1 MLEQTEHDLTGSGA
15 VCQFFLRDVNQR
27 KGLMKA
33 GIPREIAEYE
43 YRLAMSPEVVRKI
56 TGAGIE
62 VLIEAGAGE
71 TAFLPDRLYEEAGCR
86 LVSDVVALYKESD
99 IILKVQHPMFNDAL
113 GMDEL
118 DMMNDGA
125 VLIAF
130 LQPLVNHALLRKLA
144 QRNITSFSMDT
155 VPRIAR
161 AQSMDALS
169 SMSSIAGYKA
179 VLIGSNKLGKYLPMM
194 MTAAATIP
202 PAKVLILG
210 VGVAGLQA
218 IATAHR
224 LGAIVE
230 AFDIRPAVKEQVV
243 SLGATFIEIEDIA
256 EDTEDAGGYAKE
268 VSEETQQRERD
279 LVHKHTAGADIV
291 ITTALVPGRTAPIL
305 VTEDMVRSMRPGSV
319 IVDLAAEAGGNCEL
333 TEPGQEVVE
342 HGVTIIGPMNL
353 PSEMPL
359 QATQLY
365 ARNISGLL
373 LHMLKDGEL
382 QFDFE
387 DSIINDCCITHQ
399 GEVRG
404 QYRNLVE

>member
-1 MLEQTEHDLTGSGA
+1 
-15 VCQFFLRDVNQR
+15 
-27 KGLMKA
+27 MKA
-33 GIPREIAEYE
+33 GVPKEIAEHE
-43 YRLAMSPEVVRKI
+43 CRLAMSPEVVRKI

-62 VLIEAGAGE
+62 VLIESGAGE

-86 LVSDVVALYKESD
+86 LVGDTATLYKESD
-99 IILKVQHPMFNDAL
+99 IVLKVHHPIYNDAL
-113 GMDEL
+113 AVDEL
-118 DMMNDGA
+118 DIMKEGA

-144 QRNITSFSMDT
+144 QRNITSFSMDA

-202 PAKVLILG
+202 PAKVLVLG

-243 SLGATFIEIEDIA
+243 SLGATFIEMEEIA

-268 VSEETQQRERD
+268 VSEDTQQRERD
-279 LVHKHTAGADIV
+279 LVHQHTAGADIV
-291 ITTALVPGRTAPIL
+291 ITAALVPGRTAPIL
-305 VTEDMVRSMRPGSV
+305 VTEDMVRSMKPGSV
-319 IVDLAAEAGGNCEL
+319 VVDLAAETGGNCEL
-333 TEPGQEVVE
+333 TEPGQEVVK

-365 ARNISGLL
+365 ARNISALL
-373 LHMLKDGEL
+373 LHILKDGEL
-382 QFDFE
+382 RFDFE
-387 DSIINDCCITHQ
+387 DAIINDCCITHQ

-404 QYRNLVE
+404 QYRDLVE

>member
-1 MLEQTEHDLTGSGA
+1 
-15 VCQFFLRDVNQR
+15 
-27 KGLMKA
+27 MKV
-33 GIPREIAEYE
+33 GVPKEIAEHE
-43 YRLAMSPEVVRKI
+43 RRVALSPEVVRKLA
-56 TGAGIE
+56 GAGIE
-62 VLIEAGAGE
+62 VLIESGAGE

-86 LVSDVVALYKESD
+86 LVSDTAALYKESNVV
-99 IILKVQHPMFNDAL
+99 LKVQHPIFNDAL
-113 GMDEL
+113 GKDEL
-118 DMMNDGA
+118 DMMSDGS

-144 QRNITSFSMDT
+144 QKSITSFSMDAI
-155 VPRIAR
+155 PRIAR

-169 SMSSIAGYKA
+169 SMNSIAGYKA

-202 PAKVLILG
+202 PAKVFVLG
-210 VGVAGLQA
+210 AGVAGLQA

-224 LGAIVE
+224 LGATVE

-243 SLGATFIEIEDIA
+243 SLGATFIELEDIA

-279 LVHKHTAGADIV
+279 LIHQHTAGADIV
-291 ITTALVPGRTAPIL
+291 ITAALVPGRTAPIL
-305 VTEDMVRSMRPGSV
+305 VTEDMVRSMKPGSV
-319 IVDLAAEAGGNCEL
+319 VVDLAAEAGGNCEV
-333 TEPGQEVVE
+333 TEPGEEVVK
-342 HGVTIIGPMNL
+342 HGVTVIGPLNL
-353 PSEMPL
+353 ASEMPF
-359 QATQLY
+359 QASQLY

-382 QFDFE
+382 HFNFD
-387 DSIINDCCITHQ
+387 DAIINDCCITHQ

-404 QYRNLVE
+404 QYRGLVE

>member
-1 MLEQTEHDLTGSGA
+1 
-15 VCQFFLRDVNQR
+15 
-27 KGLMKA
+27 MKV
-33 GIPREIAEYE
+33 GIPKEIADHE
-43 YRLAMSPEVVRKI
+43 RRVALSPEVVRKL
-56 TGAGIE
+56 TSANIE
-62 VLIEAGAGE
+62 VLIESGAGD

-86 LVSDVVALYKESD
+86 LVSDTAALYKESD
-99 IILKVQHPMFNDAL
+99 AILKVQHPIFNDTL
-113 GMDEL
+113 GKDEL
-118 DMMNDGA
+118 DMMNDGS

-144 QRNITSFSMDT
+144 QKKITSFSMDA

-202 PAKVLILG
+202 PAKILVLG

-243 SLGATFIEIEDIA
+243 SLGATFIELEDIS

-279 LVHKHTAGADIV
+279 LVHQHTAGADIV
-291 ITTALVPGRTAPIL
+291 ITAALVPGRTAPIL
-305 VTEDMVRSMRPGSV
+305 VTEDMVRSMKPGSV
-319 IVDLAAEAGGNCEL
+319 VVDLAAEAGGNCEI
-333 TEPGQEVVE
+333 TEPGEEVVK
-342 HGVTIIGPMNL
+342 HGVTVIGPLNL
-353 PSEMPL
+353 ASEMPF
-359 QATQLY
+359 QASQLY

-373 LHMLKDGEL
+373 LHMFKDGEL
-382 QFDFE
+382 HFDFE
-387 DSIINDCCITHQ
+387 DVIVNDCCITHQ

-404 QYRNLVE
+404 QYRDMVE

>member
-1 MLEQTEHDLTGSGA
+1 M
-15 VCQFFLRDVNQR
+15 
-27 KGLMKA
+27 
-33 GIPREIAEYE
+33 
-43 YRLAMSPEVVRKI
+43 
-56 TGAGIE
+56 
-62 VLIEAGAGE
+62 
-71 TAFLPDRLYEEAGCR
+71 
-86 LVSDVVALYKESD
+86 
-99 IILKVQHPMFNDAL
+99 
-113 GMDEL
+113 
-118 DMMNDGA
+118 
-125 VLIAF
+125 
-130 LQPLVNHALLRKLA
+130 
-144 QRNITSFSMDT
+144 
-155 VPRIAR
+155 
-161 AQSMDALS
+161 
-169 SMSSIAGYKA
+169 
-179 VLIGSNKLGKYLPMM
+179 
-194 MTAAATIP
+194 
-202 PAKVLILG
+202 LG

-268 VSEETQQRERD
+268 VSEDTQQRERD
-279 LVHKHTAGADIV
+279 LVHQHTAGADIV
-291 ITTALVPGRTAPIL
+291 ITAALVPGRTAPIL

-333 TEPGQEVVE
+333 TEPGHEVVE

-373 LHMLKDGEL
+373 LHMLRDGEL

-387 DSIINDCCITHQ
+387 DVIINDCCITHQ

-404 QYRNLVE
+404 QYRDLVE

>member
-1 MLEQTEHDLTGSGA
+1 
-15 VCQFFLRDVNQR
+15 
-27 KGLMKA
+27 MKA

-62 VLIEAGAGE
+62 VLIESGAGE

-86 LVSDVVALYKESD
+86 LVDDAVTLYKESD

-113 GMDEL
+113 GVDEL
-118 DMMNDGA
+118 DMMDDGA

-144 QRNITSFSMDT
+144 QRNITSFSMDA

-179 VLIGSNKLGKYLPMM
+179 VLLGSNKLGKYLPMM

-202 PAKVLILG
+202 PAKVLVLG

-268 VSEETQQRERD
+268 VSEDTQQRERD
-279 LVHKHTAGADIV
+279 LVHQHTAGADIV
-291 ITTALVPGRTAPIL
+291 ITAALVPGRTAPIL

-333 TEPGQEVVE
+333 TEPGHEVVE

-373 LHMLKDGEL
+373 LHMLRDGEL

-387 DSIINDCCITHQ
+387 DVIINDCCITHQ

-404 QYRNLVE
+404 QYRDLVE

>member
-1 MLEQTEHDLTGSGA
+1 
-15 VCQFFLRDVNQR
+15 
-27 KGLMKA
+27 MKA

-62 VLIEAGAGE
+62 VLIESGAGE

-86 LVSDVVALYKESD
+86 LVGDAVTLYKESD
-99 IILKVQHPMFNDAL
+99 IILKVHHPIFNDAL
-113 GMDEL
+113 GVDEL

-130 LQPLVNHALLRKLA
+130 LQPLVNHAMLRKLA
-144 QRNITSFSMDT
+144 QRNITSFSMDA

-202 PAKVLILG
+202 PAKVLVLG

-268 VSEETQQRERD
+268 VSEDTQQRERD
-279 LVHKHTAGADIV
+279 LVHQHTAGADIV
-291 ITTALVPGRTAPIL
+291 ITAALVPGRTAPIL

-333 TEPGQEVVE
+333 TEPGYEVVE
-342 HGVTIIGPMNL
+342 HDVTIIGPMNI
-353 PSEMPL
+353 PSEMPM

-373 LHMLKDGEL
+373 LHMVKDGEL
-382 QFDFE
+382 RFDFE
-387 DSIINDCCITHQ
+387 DTIINDCCITHQ

-404 QYRNLVE
+404 RYRDLLE

>member
-1 MLEQTEHDLTGSGA
+1 
-15 VCQFFLRDVNQR
+15 
-27 KGLMKA
+27 MKA

-62 VLIEAGAGE
+62 VLIESGAGE

-86 LVSDVVALYKESD
+86 LVDDAVTLYKESD

-113 GMDEL
+113 GVDEL

-144 QRNITSFSMDT
+144 QRNITSFSMDA

-179 VLIGSNKLGKYLPMM
+179 VLLGSNKLGKYLPMM

-202 PAKVLILG
+202 PAKVLVLG

-268 VSEETQQRERD
+268 VSEDTQQRERD
-279 LVHKHTAGADIV
+279 LVHQHTAGADIV
-291 ITTALVPGRTAPIL
+291 ITAALVPGRTAPIL

-333 TEPGQEVVE
+333 TEPGHEVVE

-373 LHMLKDGEL
+373 LHMLRDGEL

-387 DSIINDCCITHQ
+387 DVIINDCCITHQ

-404 QYRNLVE
+404 QYRDLVE

>member
-1 MLEQTEHDLTGSGA
+1 
-15 VCQFFLRDVNQR
+15 
-27 KGLMKA
+27 MKA
-33 GIPREIAEYE
+33 GIPKEIAEHE
-43 YRLAMSPEVVRKI
+43 CRLALSPEVGRKL

-62 VLIEAGAGE
+62 VLIESGAGE
-71 TAFLPDRLYEEAGCR
+71 MAFLPDKLYEEAGCR
-86 LVSDVVALYKESD
+86 LVSDAATIYKDSDVV
-99 IILKVQHPMFNDAL
+99 LKVQHPIFNDAL
-113 GMDEL
+113 GVDEM
-118 DMMNDGA
+118 DMMNDNS

-130 LQPLVNHALLRKLA
+130 LQPLVNRALLRKLA
-144 QRNITSFSMDT
+144 QKKITSFSMDA

-169 SMSSIAGYKA
+169 SMSSVAGYKA

-202 PAKVLILG
+202 PSKVLVLG

-243 SLGATFIEIEDIA
+243 SLGATFIELEDIA

-268 VSEETQQRERD
+268 VSEETQRRERE
-279 LVHKHTAGADIV
+279 LVHQHTAGADIV
-291 ITTALVPGRTAPIL
+291 ITAALVPGRTAPIL
-305 VTEDMVRSMRPGSV
+305 VTEDMVRSMKPGSV
-319 IVDLAAEAGGNCEL
+319 LVDLAAETGGNCEV
-333 TEPGQEVVE
+333 TEPGQEVIR
-342 HGVTIIGPMNL
+342 HGVTVIGPLNL

-382 QFDFE
+382 HFDFE
-387 DSIINDCCITHQ
+387 DVIINDCCITHQ

-404 QYRNLVE
+404 QYRDLVE

>member
-1 MLEQTEHDLTGSGA
+1 
-15 VCQFFLRDVNQR
+15 
-27 KGLMKA
+27 MKA
-33 GIPREIAEYE
+33 GIPREIADHER
-43 YRLAMSPEVVRKI
+43 RLALSPEVVRKL

-62 VLIEAGAGE
+62 VLIESGAGE

-86 LVSDVVALYKESD
+86 LVSDAASLYKESD
-99 IILKVQHPMFNDAL
+99 VVLKVQHPVFNDAL
-113 GMDEL
+113 GKDEL
-118 DMMNDGA
+118 DMMNDGS

-144 QRNITSFSMDT
+144 QKNITSFSMDA

-169 SMSSIAGYKA
+169 SMSSVAGYKA

-202 PAKVLILG
+202 PSKVLVLG

-224 LGAIVE
+224 IGAIVE

-243 SLGATFIEIEDIA
+243 SLGATFIELEDIA

-268 VSEETQQRERD
+268 VSEETRQREQD
-279 LVHKHTAGADIV
+279 LVHQHTAGADIV
-291 ITTALVPGRTAPIL
+291 ITAALVPGRTAPIL
-305 VTEDMVRSMRPGSV
+305 VTEDMVRSMKPGSV
-319 IVDLAAEAGGNCEL
+319 VVDLAAETGGNCEV
-333 TEPGQEVVE
+333 TEPGQEVIK
-342 HGVTIIGPMNL
+342 HGVTVIGPLNL
-353 PSEMPL
+353 ASEMPL

-373 LHMLKDGEL
+373 LHMMKDGEIH
-382 QFDFE
+382 FDFE
-387 DSIINDCCITHQ
+387 DVIVNDCCITHQ

-404 QYRNLVE
+404 QYRDLVE

>member
-1 MLEQTEHDLTGSGA
+1 
-15 VCQFFLRDVNQR
+15 
-27 KGLMKA
+27 MKA
-33 GIPREIAEYE
+33 GIPREIADHER
-43 YRLAMSPEVVRKI
+43 RLALSPEVVRKL

-62 VLIEAGAGE
+62 VLIESGAGE

-86 LVSDVVALYKESD
+86 LVSDAASLYKESD
-99 IILKVQHPMFNDAL
+99 VVLKVQHPVFNDAL
-113 GMDEL
+113 GKDEL
-118 DMMNDGA
+118 DMMNDGS

-144 QRNITSFSMDT
+144 QKNITSFSMDA

-169 SMSSIAGYKA
+169 SMSSVAGYKA

-202 PAKVLILG
+202 PSKVLVLG

-243 SLGATFIEIEDIA
+243 SLGATFIELEDIA

-268 VSEETQQRERD
+268 VSEETRQREQD
-279 LVHKHTAGADIV
+279 LVHQHAAGADIV
-291 ITTALVPGRTAPIL
+291 ITAATVPGRTAPIL
-305 VTEDMVRSMRPGSV
+305 VTEDMVRSMKPGSV
-319 IVDLAAEAGGNCEL
+319 VVDLAAETGGNCEV
-333 TEPGQEVVE
+333 TEPGQEVIK
-342 HGVTIIGPMNL
+342 HGVTVIGPLNL
-353 PSEMPL
+353 ASEMPL

-373 LHMLKDGEL
+373 LHMMKDGEIH
-382 QFDFE
+382 FDFE
-387 DSIINDCCITHQ
+387 DVIVNDCCITHQ

-404 QYRNLVE
+404 QYRDLVE

>member
-1 MLEQTEHDLTGSGA
+1 
-15 VCQFFLRDVNQR
+15 
-27 KGLMKA
+27 MKA

-56 TGAGIE
+56 AGAGIE
-62 VLIEAGAGE
+62 VLIESGAGE
-71 TAFLPDRLYEEAGCR
+71 TAFLPDRLYEEVGCR
-86 LVSDVVALYKESD
+86 LVGDAVALYKESD
-99 IILKVQHPMFNDAL
+99 IILKVQHPMFNDTL
-113 GMDEL
+113 GVDEL

-144 QRNITSFSMDT
+144 QKNITSFSMDA

-202 PAKVLILG
+202 PAKVLVLG

-256 EDTEDAGGYAKE
+256 EDAEDAGGYAKE
-268 VSEETQQRERD
+268 VSEETKQRERD

-333 TEPGQEVVE
+333 TEPGEEVVK
-342 HGVTIIGPMNL
+342 HDVTIIGPMNL

-365 ARNISGLL
+365 ARNISALL
-373 LHMLKDGEL
+373 LHILKDGKP

-387 DSIINDCCITHQ
+387 DVIINDCCITHQ

-404 QYRNLVE
+404 RYRDLVE

>member
-1 MLEQTEHDLTGSGA
+1 
-15 VCQFFLRDVNQR
+15 
-27 KGLMKA
+27 MKA
-33 GIPREIAEYE
+33 GIPKEIAEHE
-43 YRLAMSPEVVRKI
+43 RRLALSPEVGRKL

-62 VLIEAGAGE
+62 VLIESGAGE
-71 TAFLPDRLYEEAGCR
+71 MAFLPDKLYEEAGCR
-86 LVSDVVALYKESD
+86 LVSDAATIYKDSDVV
-99 IILKVQHPMFNDAL
+99 LKVQHPIFNDAL
-113 GMDEL
+113 GVDEM
-118 DMMNDGA
+118 DMMNDNS

-130 LQPLVNHALLRKLA
+130 LQPLVNRALLRKLA
-144 QRNITSFSMDT
+144 QKKITSFSMDA

-169 SMSSIAGYKA
+169 SMSSVAGYKA

-202 PAKVLILG
+202 PSKVLVLG

-243 SLGATFIEIEDIA
+243 SLGATFIELEDIA

-268 VSEETQQRERD
+268 VSEETQRRERE
-279 LVHKHTAGADIV
+279 LVHQHTAGADIV
-291 ITTALVPGRTAPIL
+291 ITAALVPGRTAPIL
-305 VTEDMVRSMRPGSV
+305 VTEDMVRSMKPGSV
-319 IVDLAAEAGGNCEL
+319 LVDLAAETGGNCEV
-333 TEPGQEVVE
+333 TEPGQEVIR
-342 HGVTIIGPMNL
+342 HGVTVIGPLNL

-382 QFDFE
+382 HFDFE
-387 DSIINDCCITHQ
+387 DVIINDCCITHQ

-404 QYRNLVE
+404 QYRDLVE